1 MDRSWLKKTLI
12 LLSIALLIFFFGLN
26 SRAVELIYSDGFY
39 PLVAVALRA
48 LSCLLP
54 FALGDFLYLALI
66 LYSLWSVFINL
77 KRAGRVKDL
86 RQNPDDSTFK
96 SETVVNFIIKPFNF
110 VLLLY
115 IVFKLLWGLNYSRPS
130 ITTRLAISDQKYNTK
145 ELVLLGDF
153 LISRVN
159 RLEQQMAQT
168 HAKHSY
174 TVEELKQKAKLSY
187 DKLALRNSFFTYRI
201 ASVKPVLNSWL
212 ISKIGI
218 EGYYCPPSGEANV
231 NNRIPAAGLPF
242 VTCHEISHQLGIAR
256 EDEANLIGYLVSI
269 NSDDLNFQYAGYYDI
284 LRSVLFEIRIK
295 SPDDFIIL
303 RQKINAATLND
314 FKKEQEFWAS
324 YNGDMSAYMGTA
336 LDSFLKINNQQK
348 GTDSY
353 QDIVLWVYNLHKN
366 QLLAGKKNLPLH
378 KLITILP

>member
-1 MDRSWLKKTLI
+1 VLKKTLI
-12 LLSIALLIFFFGLN
+12 LLSIALLIFLFGL
-26 SRAVELIYSDGFY
+26 SGRAVELIYSDGFY
-39 PLVAVALRA
+39 PLIAVTLRA
-48 LSCLLP
+48 ISYLLP

-66 LYSLWSVFINL
+66 LYSLWSVFIAL
-77 KRAGRVKDL
+77 KQAGRVKSL
-86 RQNPDDSTFK
+86 RLNPDGGTFK
-96 SETVVNFIIKPFNF
+96 SRVSVILIVKPFNF
-110 VLLLY
+110 LILLY

-130 ITTRLAISDQKYNTK
+130 ITTKLEISDQKYKTRD
-145 ELVLLGDF
+145 LVSLGDF

-159 RLEQQMAQT
+159 KLEQKMAET
-168 HAKHSY
+168 NSKRSY

-295 SPDDFIIL
+295 SPDDFIAL
-303 RQKINAATLND
+303 RQKINAATLAD
-314 FKKEQEFWAS
+314 FKKEQEFWAA

-366 QLLAGKKNLPLH
+366 QLLPAKKNLQLH
-378 KLITILP
+378 KLITIIP

>member
-1 MDRSWLKKTLI
+1 MDSNRFKRTLI
-12 LLSIALLIFFFGLN
+12 LFAIALLIFLFGLN

-39 PLVAVALRA
+39 PIIAIVLRA
-48 LSCLLP
+48 LSCLFP
-54 FALGDFLYLALI
+54 FALGDFLYLALVV
-66 LYSLWSVFINL
+66 YSLCSVFIFLNSL
-77 KRAGRVKDL
+77 RKGRFSTIQPTDRAYKSQQKVDL
-86 RQNPDDSTFK
+86 IIKP
-96 SETVVNFIIKPFNF
+96 VNFI
-110 VLLLY
+110 LLLY
-115 IVFKLLWGLNYSRPS
+115 ITFKVLWGLNYSRPS
-130 ITTRLAISDQKYNTK
+130 VTTRLGISNQKYNTK
-145 ELVLLGDF
+145 ELVSLGDF

-159 RLEQQMAQT
+159 SLQQQMDMT
-168 HAKHSY
+168 HTKHAF
-174 TVEELKQKAKLSY
+174 TIPELKQHAKLSY
-187 DKLALRNSFFTYRI
+187 DKLALKNSFFTYRI

-231 NNRIPAAGLPF
+231 NARIPAAALPF

-295 SPDDFIIL
+295 SPDDFIAL
-303 RQKINAATLND
+303 RKKINNDTLLD
-314 FKKEQEFWAS
+314 FKKEQDFWTR

-353 QDIVLWVYNLHKN
+353 QDIVLWVYNLHRN
-366 QLLAGKKNLPLH
+366 QLVPGGKNIQMH
-378 KLITILP
+378 KLITTIP